1 MAEEPEYDVAVNVH
15 KGADG
20 YGIYFNSSGGII
32 KVTKLDADSEAVR
45 AGVQRGDEVRER
57 RHTLNTRTPGS
68 LPHAHLRLRSPRPN
82 STRPPAFRTARLRDG
97 FGRQGAS
104 GGAGSAGQGDA

>member
-45 AGVQRGDEVRER
+45 AGVQRGDEVRD
-57 RHTLNTRTPGS
+57 TPYTPNAQRAHPVS
-68 LPHAHLRLRSPRPN
+68 LPHAP
-82 STRPPAFRTARLRDG
+82 PPALPTP
-97 FGRQGAS
+97 
-104 GGAGSAGQGDA
+104 

>member
-45 AGVQRGDEVRER
+45 AGVQRGDEVRDTPNAQ
-57 RHTLNTRTPGS
+57 HSHPGLSPTRASACAPHALTPPS
-68 LPHAHLRLRSPRPN
+68 RLPHSSSL
-82 STRPPAFRTARLRDG
+82 
-97 FGRQGAS
+97 
-104 GGAGSAGQGDA
+104 

>member
-45 AGVQRGDEVRER
+45 AGVQRGDEVRDTPNAQ
-57 RHTLNTRTPGS
+57 HAHPGS
-68 LPHAHLRLRSPRPN
+68 LPDAP
-82 STRPPAFRTARLRDG
+82 PPALPTP
-97 FGRQGAS
+97 
-104 GGAGSAGQGDA
+104 

>member
-45 AGVQRGDEVRER
+45 AGVQRGDEVRET
-57 RHTLNTRTPGS
+57 RHTRQTLNTHTPGS
-68 LPHAHLRLRSPRPN
+68 LPHAP
-82 STRPPAFRTARLRDG
+82 PPALPTP
-97 FGRQGAS
+97 
-104 GGAGSAGQGDA
+104 

>member
-45 AGVQRGDEVRER
+45 AGVQRGDEVRDTPHAQR
-57 RHTLNTRTPGS
+57 AHPGS
-68 LPHAHLRLRSPRPN
+68 LPHAP
-82 STRPPAFRTARLRDG
+82 PPALPTP
-97 FGRQGAS
+97 
-104 GGAGSAGQGDA
+104 

>member
-1 MAEEPEYDVAVNVH
+1 MAEEEPEYDVAVNVH

-45 AGVQRGDEVRER
+45 AGVQRGDEVRETR
-57 RHTLNTRTPGS
+57 HTRHTLNARTPALS
-68 LPHAHLRLRSPRPN
+68 HTRLRLRSPRPN
-82 STRPPAFRTARLRDG
+82 PTLASRLPH
-97 FGRQGAS
+97 S
-104 GGAGSAGQGDA
+104 SSP